1 MFPNT
6 SVVSQMVLYALE
18 ACLVNLEL
26 PLKNYESVLTL
37 VKVVSKAVLGRF
49 FHSSETDSYPCAV

>member
-6 SVVSQMVLYALE
+6 SLVSQMVLYALE
-18 ACLVNLEL
+18 ACLVNLEV

-37 VKVVSKAVLGRF
+37 VKGDLSRLEGRF
-49 FHSSETDSYPCAV
+49 R

>member
-1 MFPNT
+1 MFPNI

-18 ACLVNLEL
+18 ACLVNLEV

-37 VKVVSKAVLGRF
+37 VKRDLSRLEGRF
-49 FHSSETDSYPCAV
+49 R

>member
-1 MFPNT
+1 MFLKT

-18 ACLVNLEL
+18 ACLVNLEV

-37 VKVVSKAVLGRF
+37 VKGDLSRLERRF
-49 FHSSETDSYPCAV
+49 R